1 MSYFRS
7 WFIHLVKK
15 KLPPLIFYAFCTYSD
30 HQSSKFR
37 SERVICDTL
46 VINTLLFTKYTIKG
60 KELNYLQIK
69 SFFTLPEQYK
79 LIDSI
84 YGQAFSINII
94 VTCTGHSG
102 ISSLTKS
109 SILADILFLSEG
121 ERFHGQPQ
129 LPTSLQS
136 INSAF
141 SCLFFAPL
149 QNVRLRRSIRCIDIS
164 WHFAWDQ
171 WKMFF
176 N

>member
-60 KELNYLQIK
+60 KELNYLQIE

-84 YGQAFSINII
+84 YGQAFSINSYMYRSFRHFVVNKVI
-94 VTCTGHSG
+94 HS
-102 ISSLTKS
+102 SRYPFFVRRRTFSRST
-109 SILADILFLSEG
+109 
-121 ERFHGQPQ
+121 
-129 LPTSLQS
+129 PTPY
-136 INSAF
+136 F
-141 SCLFFAPL
+141 ST
-149 QNVRLRRSIRCIDIS
+149 ID
-164 WHFAWDQ
+164 
-171 WKMFF
+171 
-176 N
+176 